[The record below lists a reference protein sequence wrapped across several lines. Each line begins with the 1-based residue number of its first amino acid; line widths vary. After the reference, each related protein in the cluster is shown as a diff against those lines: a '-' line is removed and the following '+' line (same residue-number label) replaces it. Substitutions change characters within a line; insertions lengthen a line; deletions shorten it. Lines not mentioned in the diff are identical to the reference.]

1 MSSILFNTLLVGCML
16 VLACTATLCLFKAII
31 GPRLIDRII
40 AGNMIGVKTI
50 AVIAMLAVYLE
61 EWSLLDICLVYAL
74 ISFLAIVVLTMINQ
88 KPGVGSLSKQ
98 LRARHLLANAQ
109 QEEKEV
115 VHND

>member
-1 MSSILFNTLLVGCML
+1 MSVILFNTLLVGCML
-16 VLACTATLCLFKAII
+16 VLACTVTLCLFKAII

-88 KPGVGSLSKQ
+88 KSGSGSLAQQ
-98 LRARHLLANAQ
+98 LRARHIKV
-109 QEEKEV
+109 QEVQK
-115 VHND
+115 DD